1 LISTDERPRALTVSL
16 VLCVSR
22 FALRSFSNC
31 SKWQV
36 TSTTCQRRAT
46 SIWTGWTVRVVVDHS
61 RLSWRRKHADDAYV
75 IIRPPHTCNSLRRTT
90 TTTEDKYIENFRP
103 TLMEVV
109 YLVCIE
115 LDRLTARSLSRAR
128 FSLAPRSLARQWS
141 KGMSFQSICDAT
153 DVFEGSVVRALR
165 RLVELLDSLERAAE
179 VVGDVELSARFEKSK
194 MSIRRGLPFA
204 ASLYI

>member
-1 LISTDERPRALTVSL
+1 
-16 VLCVSR
+16 
-22 FALRSFSNC
+22 
-31 SKWQV
+31 
-36 TSTTCQRRAT
+36 
-46 SIWTGWTVRVVVDHS
+46 
-61 RLSWRRKHADDAYV
+61 
-75 IIRPPHTCNSLRRTT
+75 
-90 TTTEDKYIENFRP
+90 
-103 TLMEVV
+103 MEVV

>member
-1 LISTDERPRALTVSL
+1 MISTDERPRALTVSL

-115 LDRLTARSLSRAR
+115 LDRSTARSLDSHSRPA
-128 FSLAPRSLARQWS
+128 RSLARQWS